1 MARCRFSRLCAL
13 LLAAALVFGAFPA
26 RVLTASGAELE
37 TENALLD
44 GQLDARQSGLFA
56 CFNGLAAGE
65 EYLVLVSRS
74 GTDPLA
80 VENLLYL
87 TQAKASDLGTLEVP
101 FRADETEIH
110 YVVACRRDLPG
121 TASAASAAPGA
132 AITLKADDRTD
143 QKKVFS
149 GWTVVS
155 GGVTLADPSAE
166 ETTFVMGNE
175 EVHITANF
183 KENETETTPETPK
196 PAEPASSG
204 TSALLLLGAGAAAA
218 VVVGVVL
225 VMPVELS
232 GQLETTDHRP
242 LPDVVVALSQDG
254 ALVAQTTT
262 NAEGAFG
269 FKVRRGTYELTF
281 FAPDESGQQ
290 VSTTVKVKAPL
301 SGVTLTAARPCSGAV

>member
-1 MARCRFSRLCAL
+1 MARRRLSRLCAL

-26 RVLTASGAELE
+26 RVLAASGAEWE

-44 GQLDARQSGLFA
+44 GQLDARQSDLFA

-101 FRADETEIH
+101 FRADQTEIH
-110 YVVACRRDLPG
+110 YVVACRRDLPGEVLADHAITVEGG

-183 KENETETTPETPK
+183 KENETETTAWT
-196 PAEPASSG
+196 
-204 TSALLLLGAGAAAA
+204 TS
-218 VVVGVVL
+218 
-225 VMPVELS
+225 
-232 GQLETTDHRP
+232 
-242 LPDVVVALSQDG
+242 
-254 ALVAQTTT
+254 
-262 NAEGAFG
+262 
-269 FKVRRGTYELTF
+269 
-281 FAPDESGQQ
+281 
-290 VSTTVKVKAPL
+290 
-301 SGVTLTAARPCSGAV
+301 